1 MEYIFSGLEPQNVL
15 KNFWDLSQVYSRRAD
30 NTQGISDYLANFGK
44 KLGLKVI
51 QDPTTN
57 VIIYKPASKGYENAP
72 TVMLA
77 GHMDM
82 ICAANPGVVHDFD
95 NEPLKLILDAD
106 GDTIHADGTTL
117 GADDGLGLAFIL
129 SVLESDTI
137 AHPAIEAV
145 FTTNEETDMKG
156 AWELNYSALTS
167 KIILSLD
174 ATRLS
179 LGGAGELEME
189 MFMNYQS
196 VPSREGDVQSTL
208 AIFGLIGGH
217 SGKNAFAERGNANT
231 LLVRVLSD
239 LQKNKKVPF
248 RIVRFTGG
256 DYTACAFA
264 REAACTI
271 SYPEKYKV
279 IVEHAVDEWQQLYSS
294 ELAVPDPNVK
304 LTCTAAEKV
313 TETLSDND
321 TDRFITFMTILPD
334 GLCSLHKHFEHK
346 YESCVNVGV
355 VEMQENAIRVI
366 TCIRSALASKKYF
379 QFDKIEKVCHVMGVT
394 YNILHDLPQWEYN
407 NHARVAEVIGSIYA
421 DMEPNVAQGT
431 CEQGIFLMHMPG
443 AEAAGVGPVVDSP
456 HSPNEKISIRTL
468 TDDWNRFVRVLE
480 AMINY

>member
-208 AIFGLIGGH
+208 AIF
-217 SGKNAFAERGNANT
+217 A
-231 LLVRVLSD
+231 
-239 LQKNKKVPF
+239 
-248 RIVRFTGG
+248 
-256 DYTACAFA
+256 
-264 REAACTI
+264 
-271 SYPEKYKV
+271 
-279 IVEHAVDEWQQLYSS
+279 
-294 ELAVPDPNVK
+294 
-304 LTCTAAEKV
+304 
-313 TETLSDND
+313 
-321 TDRFITFMTILPD
+321 
-334 GLCSLHKHFEHK
+334 
-346 YESCVNVGV
+346 
-355 VEMQENAIRVI
+355 
-366 TCIRSALASKKYF
+366 
-379 QFDKIEKVCHVMGVT
+379 
-394 YNILHDLPQWEYN
+394 
-407 NHARVAEVIGSIYA
+407 
-421 DMEPNVAQGT
+421 
-431 CEQGIFLMHMPG
+431 
-443 AEAAGVGPVVDSP
+443 
-456 HSPNEKISIRTL
+456 
-468 TDDWNRFVRVLE
+468 
-480 AMINY
+480 